1 MIIGFIPSILRS
13 AIMIK
18 CCFHHILL
26 TFSECSLI
34 AATSRTCGPTP
45 PTADFPHPYNNNN
58 NRPWS
63 GGWLWMA
70 MDGYGWLWM
79 ASVLPSTYPVRYQ
92 SLHSSVVKPGWKI
105 PIIPWIDGNWW
116 ALGIFHPNEAILK
129 EGKNPC
135 IGGVLTQ
142 QSPSMLGFIPMIHVI
157 ILSRIYPWCSHYVL
171 ICPSYPLVCPIF
183 FGQVASAAAQLSNG
197 AAWLQLAGSH
207 GSFSSTAKS
216 SEGNHLEN
224 GSTILS
230 HTGHTQMDE
239 PSFSKLSLILTQD
252 LGDSPEGSAQR
263 LRHLRN
269 GSCSDLGQWA
279 TTIHWRYNWQLE
291 RYHLV
296 V

>member
-1 MIIGFIPSILRS
+1 MDWWELMGAWDFSSQWGYYFKRGKTRVLVVYWPTNPHQCLVSSPWFMSSYCPGYIHGVLIMSWFAHHIPSFVPFFLAKLRVQLRNFP
-13 AIMIK
+13 ME
-18 CCFHHILL
+18 LPD
-26 TFSECSLI
+26 CSL
-34 AATSRTCGPTP
+34 RT
-45 PTADFPHPYNNNN
+45 
-58 NRPWS
+58 
-63 GGWLWMA
+63 
-70 MDGYGWLWM
+70 
-79 ASVLPSTYPVRYQ
+79 
-92 SLHSSVVKPGWKI
+92 
-105 PIIPWIDGNWW
+105 
-116 ALGIFHPNEAILK
+116 
-129 EGKNPC
+129 
-135 IGGVLTQ
+135 
-142 QSPSMLGFIPMIHVI
+142 
-157 ILSRIYPWCSHYVL
+157 
-171 ICPSYPLVCPIF
+171 
-183 FGQVASAAAQLSNG
+183 
-197 AAWLQLAGSH
+197 GSH
-207 GSFSSTAKS
+207 GSFSSQTAKS